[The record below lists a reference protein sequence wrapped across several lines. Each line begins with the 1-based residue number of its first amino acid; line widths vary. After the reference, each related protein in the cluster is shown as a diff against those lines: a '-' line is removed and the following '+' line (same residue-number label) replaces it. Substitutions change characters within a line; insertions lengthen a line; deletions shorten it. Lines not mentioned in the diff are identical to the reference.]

1 MAIEELKL
9 SKDLKTLNEETNKHY
24 KKFNE
29 LKEISEMYYVYNSVA

>member
-9 SKDLKTLNEETNKHY
+9 SKDLKMLNEETNKHF

-29 LKEISEMYYVYNSVA
+29 LK